1 MYLLI
6 DDADNTNV
14 VKDTLYQNFTKEGQF
29 AYLLFSM
36 ILSIDWKIR
45 VILEKRIYIYRMVNS
60 CDSRRKRVNNSS
72 GLSHRGS
79 TGRRRR

>member
-1 MYLLI
+1 MMRI
-6 DDADNTNV
+6 FTNV
-14 VKDTLYQNFTKEGQF
+14 VKDILYQNFTKEGQF